1 MLPFEGFFFF
11 FFKFKLWFKNLFV
24 VVCWVYNIWENVCDS
39 HNYKLEINKLPNTLY
54 ICAFG
59 GEDEKSK
66 FIGVWLTFS
75 IF

>member
-1 MLPFEGFFFF
+1 M
-11 FFKFKLWFKNLFV
+11 
-24 VVCWVYNIWENVCDS
+24 VCWVYNIWENVCDS

-75 IF
+75 TF